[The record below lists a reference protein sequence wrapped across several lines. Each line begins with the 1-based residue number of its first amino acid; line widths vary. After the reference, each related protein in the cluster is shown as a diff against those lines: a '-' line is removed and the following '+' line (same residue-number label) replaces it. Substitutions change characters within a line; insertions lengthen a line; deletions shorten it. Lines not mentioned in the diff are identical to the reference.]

1 MMRRFV
7 VSVGLGL
14 HLGVFIA
21 CLVFGSFFLG
31 FWLDR
36 RLGSAPC
43 FIILFVMIGF
53 ALAVIS
59 AYRLATRPRK

>member
-1 MMRRFV
+1 MRRFV
-7 VSVGLGL
+7 VAVGLGL

-21 CLVFGSFFLG
+21 CLVIGSFFLG
-31 FWLDR
+31 LWLDR

-43 FIILFVMIGF
+43 FIIVFVMIGF

-59 AYRLATRPRK
+59 AYRLATRPRE